1 MWTSWTMQN
10 KSIWFYGTP
19 CRKLLKQFLILYKY
33 KSSLQNQSFVRGERE
48 NPVTSLCKSP
58 FANAVQVKYQVWQIY
73 QYFIIIMIW
82 DHQDV
87 VLFMCNL
94 FLVFH
99 LFILT
104 CCVWYFAL
112 CFLVLTSPKPGLL
125 CLVWVLVVYSVKMTF
140 RVSCFCFVCR
150 NFSCSK
156 WLCHISHTPSLP
168 AGVDS
173 ACTGEASGMLHR
185 DILPAE
191 SPWIS
196 NLWKG
201 SRRPKK
207 NRVTGG
213 QIRSWWMVGG
223 GKKHVNIWKH
233 EFEPNI
239 HQTTHILLNN
249 KLVFFFCPK
258 AVWAEMFGFVLRL
271 LSFKQQQHTANYMKT
286 EPHISNSLGHLTCG
300 HVKKSLDSK
309 YWMTLTCCLGFT
321 GAFIRVKGLIET
333 YEVQQQNKK
342 QM

>member
-58 FANAVQVKYQVWQIY
+58 LANAVQVKYQVWQIY

-125 CLVWVLVVYSVKMTF
+125 CLVWVLIVYSVKMTF

-150 NFSCSK
+150 NFHPVNDCVTSVTHHPYLQGSTAPAQARRLGCSTGTFC
-156 WLCHISHTPSLP
+156 LLSLP
-168 AGVDS
+168 GSATYGRAPVGRRRTESQEDRSGAG
-173 ACTGEASGMLHR
+173 G
-185 DILPAE
+185 
-191 SPWIS
+191 
-196 NLWKG
+196 
-201 SRRPKK
+201 
-207 NRVTGG
+207 
-213 QIRSWWMVGG
+213 WWG
-223 GKKHVNIWKH
+223 GKKTCQHLKTWIWAQYSSDH
-233 EFEPNI
+233 SHPSEQQVGFFFLPEGGVSWNVWLCSQVAFI
-239 HQTTHILLNN
+239 QTATTHG
-249 KLVFFFCPK
+249 KLH
-258 AVWAEMFGFVLRL
+258 ENR
-271 LSFKQQQHTANYMKT
+271 TT
-286 EPHISNSLGHLTCG
+286 HL
-300 HVKKSLDSK
+300 
-309 YWMTLTCCLGFT
+309 
-321 GAFIRVKGLIET
+321 
-333 YEVQQQNKK
+333 
-342 QM
+342 

>member
-58 FANAVQVKYQVWQIY
+58 FANAVQIKYQVWQIY

-99 LFILT
+99 PFILT

-156 WLCHISHTPSLP
+156 WLCHIRQTPSLP

-173 ACTGEASGMLHR
+173 ACTGEASGTLHR

-249 KLVFFFCPK
+249 KLLFFSARRRCELKCLALFSGC
-258 AVWAEMFGFVLRL
+258 F
-271 LSFKQQQHTANYMKT
+271 H
-286 EPHISNSLGHLTCG
+286 SNSNNTRQTTWKQNHTSLTHLDIWL
-300 HVKKSLDSK
+300 VD
-309 YWMTLTCCLGFT
+309 M
-321 GAFIRVKGLIET
+321 
-333 YEVQQQNKK
+333 
-342 QM
+342 

>member
-1 MWTSWTMQN
+1 MCGPFIN
-10 KSIWFYGTP
+10 YGKQCGLHGQ
-19 CRKLLKQFLILYKY
+19 CRTNQYDFMVHHVGSFENNFLYCTNIRVHCKINHL
-33 KSSLQNQSFVRGERE
+33 SGERE

-58 FANAVQVKYQVWQIY
+58 LANAVQVKYQVWQIY

-87 VLFMCNL
+87 VPFMCNL

-156 WLCHISHTPSLP
+156 WLCHIRQTPSLP

-223 GKKHVNIWKH
+223 KKNMSTSENMNLSPIFIRPLTSFWTTSWFFFSARRRCELKCLALFSGCFHSNS
-233 EFEPNI
+233 NNTR
-239 HQTTHILLNN
+239 QTTWKQNHTSLTHLDIW
-249 KLVFFFCPK
+249 LVD
-258 AVWAEMFGFVLRL
+258 M
-271 LSFKQQQHTANYMKT
+271 
-286 EPHISNSLGHLTCG
+286 
-300 HVKKSLDSK
+300 
-309 YWMTLTCCLGFT
+309 
-321 GAFIRVKGLIET
+321 
-333 YEVQQQNKK
+333 
-342 QM
+342 